1 MITTRPDYYDKFK
14 CIADR
19 CCDSCCIGWE
29 IDIDPETLA
38 IYEKE
43 DGELGEKLKKNI
55 KDGSFLLTEEER
67 CPFLKSDGLCEL
79 ICKKGE
85 VFLCEICSEHPR
97 YYEYCG
103 EHLDMGVGLCCEEA
117 CRLLFSDN
125 KPLTFITEGEADK
138 DEEINELLEL
148 RKELIDKIQDEG
160 NSLEELFFKLDEDIF
175 ELWDNFEPYDDR
187 WTKTSAYIKENFD
200 ELVSL
205 KEEFDAY
212 IGNRSCEYRRLAV
225 YLLHRYFMRAF
236 YSAPSV
242 ILHGISLYMKTQ
254 YLWDL
259 YIYHTTGKFDF
270 ADRIDTAKY
279 ISKEIEYSEEN
290 IDMLLYGV

>member
-1 MITTRPDYYDKFK
+1 MKTTRPDYYDKFK

-19 CCDSCCIGWE
+19 CRDSCCIGWE
-29 IDIDPETLA
+29 IDIDPDTLA

-43 DGELGEKLKKNI
+43 DGKLGEKLKKNI
-55 KDGSFLLTEEER
+55 KDGSFILTEDER

-79 ICKKGE
+79 ICEKGE
-85 VFLCEICSEHPR
+85 GFLCEICSEHPR

-103 EHLDMGVGLCCEEA
+103 EHLDMGIGLCCEEA
-117 CRLLFSDN
+117 CRLLFSED
-125 KPLTFITEGEADK
+125 KPLTFIEEGDALP
-138 DEEINELLEL
+138 EEEMDAILEL
-148 RKELIDKIQDEG
+148 RQALVDKIQNEG
-160 NSLEELFFKLDEDIF
+160 TFLEELFFSFDTDIF
-175 ELWDNFEPYDDR
+175 ELWDSFEPYDDR
-187 WTKTSAYIKENFD
+187 WTKTSKYIKEHFD
-200 ELVSL
+200 ELISF
-205 KEEFDAY
+205 KDEFNTY
-212 IGNRSCEYRRLAV
+212 IGNRSYEYRRLAV

-242 ILHGISLYMKTQ
+242 ILGGISLYMKTQ

-279 ISKEIEYSEEN
+279 ISKQIEYSEEN
-290 IDMLLYGV
+290 VDILFYGV

>member
-19 CCDSCCIGWE
+19 CRDSCCIGWE

-85 VFLCEICSEHPR
+85 GFLCEICSEHPR

-103 EHLDMGVGLCCEEA
+103 EYLDMGIGLCCEEA

-187 WTKTSAYIKENFD
+187 
-200 ELVSL
+200 
-205 KEEFDAY
+205 
-212 IGNRSCEYRRLAV
+212 
-225 YLLHRYFMRAF
+225 
-236 YSAPSV
+236 
-242 ILHGISLYMKTQ
+242 
-254 YLWDL
+254 
-259 YIYHTTGKFDF
+259 
-270 ADRIDTAKY
+270 
-279 ISKEIEYSEEN
+279 
-290 IDMLLYGV
+290 